1 MSAWEDPRVQ
11 KGLLA
16 QLANRRARMDAGGV
30 PIGWKIGFGAPA
42 AMEKLKISGPLIGF
56 LMQEALVP
64 SGAVTSLKGW
74 CKPVAE
80 PEIAVYFG
88 ATLPAGASHDDARKA
103 VAALGPAIELADLDH
118 PTDDVEGILTRD
130 IFQRHVV
137 LGPRDPSRA
146 GIRLDNLVGRVTRSG
161 RNVEAPSDLET
172 NIGKI
177 TDLVRYVANV
187 LGAFGEALRPGDLLI
202 TGSVTPPLFL
212 EHDERDVSFT
222 LDPVGSASVCF
233 AHS

>member
-11 KGLLA
+11 RGLRA
-16 QLANRRARMDAGGV
+16 QLAIRRARVEAGGV

-56 LMQEALVP
+56 LMQEALLS
-64 SGAVTSLKGW
+64 SGTVASLKGW
-74 CKPVAE
+74 SKPVAE
-80 PEIAVYFG
+80 PEIAIYFG
-88 ATLPAGASHDDARKA
+88 AALTAGGSRDDARKA
-103 VAALGPAIELADLDH
+103 VTALGPAIELADLDG
-118 PTDDVEGILTRD
+118 PADDVEEIVSRD

-137 LGPRDPSRA
+137 LGPRDQSRA

-161 RNVEAPSDLET
+161 RNVEVPTDLEA
-172 NIGKI
+172 NIGEI
-177 TDLVRYVANV
+177 TGLVRYVADI
-187 LGAFGEALRPGDLLI
+187 LGAFGETLHPGDLLI

-212 EHDERDVSFT
+212 QHGDTEVSFA
-222 LDPVGSASVCF
+222 LDPVGSVSVRL

>member
-1 MSAWEDPRVQ
+1 MSTWDDPRVRR
-11 KGLLA
+11 GLRT
-16 QLANRRARMDAGGV
+16 QLANRRARMDAGEV
-30 PIGWKIGFGAPA
+30 PIGWKLGFGTRA

-56 LMQEALVP
+56 LMQEALLL
-64 SGAVTSLKGW
+64 SGTTVSLRGW

-88 ATLPAGASHDDARKA
+88 ATLGAGASHDEARKA
-103 VAALGPAIELADLDH
+103 VAALGPAIELADIDG
-118 PTDDVEGILTRD
+118 PADDVEGILSRD

-161 RNVEAPSDLET
+161 SSVETPSNLEA
-172 NIGKI
+172 NIGEI
-177 TDLVRYVANV
+177 IGLVRYLADI
-187 LGAFGEALRPGDLLI
+187 LSAFGEALRPGDLLI

-212 EHDERDVSFT
+212 VHDESDVSFA
-222 LDPVGSASVCF
+222 LDPVGSVSVRF
-233 AHS
+233 VHS

>member
-11 KGLLA
+11 RGLRA
-16 QLANRRARMDAGGV
+16 QLANRRARMDAGAV

-42 AMEKLKISGPLIGF
+42 AMDRLKISGPLIGF
-56 LMQEALVP
+56 LLQDALLP
-64 SGAVTSLKGW
+64 SGTVASLKGW

-88 ATLPAGASHDDARKA
+88 TTLLAGASHDDARKA
-103 VAALGPAIELADLDH
+103 VAALGPAIELADIDG
-118 PTDDVEGILTRD
+118 PSDDVEGILSRD

-137 LGPRDPSRA
+137 LGPRDSSRA
-146 GIRLDNLVGRVTRSG
+146 GILLDNLVGRVTRSG
-161 RNVEAPSDLET
+161 RSVEAPSHLEA
-172 NIGKI
+172 NIGEI
-177 TDLVRYVANV
+177 AGLVRYVADI

-212 EHDERDVSFT
+212 EHDESDVSFT
-222 LDPVGSASVCF
+222 LDPIGSVSVRF